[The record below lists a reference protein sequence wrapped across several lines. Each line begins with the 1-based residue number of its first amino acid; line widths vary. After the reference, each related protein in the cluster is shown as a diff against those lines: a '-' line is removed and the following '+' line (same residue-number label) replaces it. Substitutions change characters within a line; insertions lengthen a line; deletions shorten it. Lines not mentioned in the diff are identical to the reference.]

1 MKETN
6 APEIIRKHHWLF
18 AAQMVF
24 VKTDEHGN
32 PTGDGAVLV
41 LNGLT
46 LTPEKRIGVA
56 ELGNAQMQ
64 AVANLNERFKG
75 ERLKVIDCIFLSF
88 THLGYMSQE
97 EYSVKP
103 EGQALIK
110 TEVDIASTPKVVKG
124 GSHLKAV
131 PTESEPADPATG
143 D

>member
-6 APEIIRKHHWLF
+6 APEIVRKHHWLF

-32 PTGDGAVLV
+32 PVGDGAVLV

-75 ERLKVIDCIFLSF
+75 ERLKVIDCVFLSF

-103 EGQALIK
+103 EGQALVK
-110 TEVDIASTPKVVKG
+110 TEVNVAPVPKG
-124 GSHLKAV
+124 APHLKAV
-131 PTESEPADPATG
+131 PKEPEPADPVDPATG